1 MLVYE
6 SEVAGPP
13 TTLSLFNSDGGETGR
28 EILFGTSDGKIG
40 LIELGLEEPL
50 PKWELTN
57 EKRLAGVT
65 GLDSYD
71 ITNDGAMDLL
81 VSREDGIIEVYSYD
95 SMDNPILKYTYV
107 SRHIFKKYLEFKYLN
122 FMHHFSE
129 LIY

>member
-13 TTLSLFNSDGGETGR
+13 STLSLFNGFGGETGR

-50 PKWELTN
+50 PKWELAN
-57 EKRLAGVT
+57 EKRLSGVT

-71 ITNDGAMDLL
+71 ITNDGVMDLL

-107 SRHIFKKYLEFKYLN
+107 KTNFCMITFFLIELN
-122 FMHHFSE
+122 
-129 LIY
+129 